1 MSMYNILITD
11 DEQIVIDSLFYI
23 MTKFFS
29 DKVNLFSAHSGTESL
44 EIISRESIDIIFMDI
59 NMPGLN
65 GLETVKCIKNLKP
78 DSIVIISSAFD
89 KFLYAQEAI
98 NIGVYKYLTKPVNK
112 NIIIQTVKDAIEL
125 IDKRRDERS
134 NDNELQK
141 KLDSISPIVESDF
154 IYSCIFSNEKKID
167 LKSYLEYF
175 NIFEKNWCFASVEI
189 PHIDSSNEYQTY
201 IKLRT
206 LLNQQ
211 TRCLVGS
218 FIVNRL
224 SYFIPLSDTLVSS
237 EFIHDKL
244 QQLHSTLCFNISSS
258 IRSGFSSIENNP
270 DKLLESYKESLFA
283 LNKTPFSGGI
293 LFADSTEN
301 TFFNINES
309 ADFIKLISNQL
320 KTGNSTSVLNYTNEF
335 FAFLEN
341 NNLPLNKA
349 KGFFFELLINAKNIT
364 TEIDTEFSDKDFD
377 NIFQLLSDENDY
389 SNLRVFISKKLI
401 EYSMVIKSAKEKK
414 KNPII
419 QKITDYIDNNLSE
432 NLTLD
437 NLAQITNVSSFYLS
451 KLFKEEKNTTLIN
464 YISDK
469 RLEKACELLDKTDLS
484 IKEITSKIGYNDQN
498 YFSRIFKNKFGI
510 APSEY
515 KFSTK

>member
-23 MTKFFS
+23 MTNFFS
-29 DKVNLFSAHSGTESL
+29 DKVNLFSALSGAESL
-44 EIISRESIDIIFMDI
+44 EIISRENIDIIFMDI

-65 GLETVKCIKNLKP
+65 GLETVKCIKKLKP

-89 KFLYAQEAI
+89 KFLYAQEAM
-98 NIGVYKYLTKPVNK
+98 NIGVFKYLTKPVNK
-112 NIIIQTVKDAIEL
+112 NIIIQTVKDAIEQ
-125 IDKRRDERS
+125 IDKKRDEQT

-175 NIFEKNWCFASVEI
+175 NIFEKYWCFASIEV
-189 PHIDSSNEYQTY
+189 PHIDSSNEYSIY
-201 IKLRT
+201 LNIRK

-218 FIVNRL
+218 FILNRL
-224 SYFIPLSDTLVSS
+224 SFFIPLSEVMLSS
-237 EFIHDKL
+237 GNTHVIL

-258 IRSGFSSIENNP
+258 IRCGFSSIESNP
-270 DKLLESYKESLFA
+270 DKLLDSYKDSLFA
-283 LNKTPFSGGI
+283 LNKTPFSGGF

-301 TFFNINES
+301 TFSNITES
-309 ADFIKLISNQL
+309 SAYIKIISNQL
-320 KTGNSTSVLNYTNEF
+320 KTGNSTSVQDYTNEF
-335 FAFLEN
+335 FAFFEN
-341 NNLPLNKA
+341 NNLSINKA
-349 KGFFFELLINAKNIT
+349 KGFLFELLIDAKNIT
-364 TEIDTEFSDKDFD
+364 TEIDNEFSDKDFD
-377 NIFQLLSDENDY
+377 NIFQLLSEENSY

-401 EYSMVIKSAKEKK
+401 EYSLVIKASKEKK
-414 KNPII
+414 QNPII
-419 QKITDYIDNNLSE
+419 QKITDYINNNLSD

-515 KFSTK
+515 KFSKK